1 MKQILIISL
10 ILILGFKLNA
20 QIFDTSDENYI
31 EYRVFQ
37 LFNKY
42 EHLSDFT
49 DDGIKFSE
57 DIKNSFENIFENK
70 ENKDIY
76 NDLQKQ
82 GNYISVS
89 KYAQI
94 VQEYFPH
101 GIETKI
107 DTSNVRFLKPK
118 IIQGDNYS
126 IEVIADKYVVGIT
139 NENKIHREKLTAHFI
154 IHFEYL
160 DEEFDKFL
168 IASITNK
175 ETLLKKTSDNKI
187 RGFHL
192 GVNLTPGISRLF
204 LTGDYENYEKTNGF
218 TLSNSV
224 GFSIHYFLNSNL
236 GVSTGINYTLYNT
249 KTNSEYNNEQA
260 NNIERTDRDGDNYFL
275 YVDSKIDELGKFIF
289 LDIPLTFTYR
299 HGLVDEISFYGS
311 IGFITSLMQ
320 SAEFNVD
327 GNASQSGYYPEFGLL
342 IDDADLYNFGV
353 IQYESNYPV
362 EISKLLFL
370 ASVGAGVSIP
380 VGNAGMFNA
389 GIEYRQNISSL
400 EYNSAAYRDDFVS
413 INGIPKSSWL
423 QFITISIP

>member
-1 MKQILIISL
+1 M
-10 ILILGFKLNA
+10 
-20 QIFDTSDENYI
+20 
-31 EYRVFQ
+31 
-37 LFNKY
+37 
-42 EHLSDFT
+42 
-49 DDGIKFSE
+49 
-57 DIKNSFENIFENK
+57 
-70 ENKDIY
+70 
-76 NDLQKQ
+76 
-82 GNYISVS
+82 
-89 KYAQI
+89 
-94 VQEYFPH
+94 
-101 GIETKI
+101 
-107 DTSNVRFLKPK
+107 
-118 IIQGDNYS
+118 
-126 IEVIADKYVVGIT
+126 
-139 NENKIHREKLTAHFI
+139 
-154 IHFEYL
+154 
-160 DEEFDKFL
+160 
-168 IASITNK
+168 
-175 ETLLKKTSDNKI
+175 
-187 RGFHL
+187 
-192 GVNLTPGISRLF
+192 F

-311 IGFITSLMQ
+311 IGLITSLMQ

-423 QFITISIP
+423 QFLSLSISYTHKLFDFPKK